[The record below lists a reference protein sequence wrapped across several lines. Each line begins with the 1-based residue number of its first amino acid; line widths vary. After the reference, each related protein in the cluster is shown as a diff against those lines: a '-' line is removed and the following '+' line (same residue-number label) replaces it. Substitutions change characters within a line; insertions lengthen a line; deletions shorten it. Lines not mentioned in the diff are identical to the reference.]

1 MGVFTKTAV
10 ATALTAAIV
19 LGGAQAK
26 KKEPKVTSK
35 VFFDIEIGK
44 QPSLPLPFLSA
55 PLRSNALRAPSQAA
69 RPPAAS

>member
-1 MGVFTKTAV
+1 MFTKAVV

-35 VFFDIEIGK
+35 VFFDVEIGK
-44 QPSLPLPFLSA
+44 QLPPAGSLSWAVASLC
-55 PLRSNALRAPSQAA
+55 SNALPEPSQAA
-69 RPPAAS
+69 RPQAAS

>member
-44 QPSLPLPFLSA
+44 QPSLPPLPLGA
-55 PLRSNALRAPSQAA
+55 AAL
-69 RPPAAS
+69 

>member
-1 MGVFTKTAV
+1 MGVFTKAAV

-44 QPSLPLPFLSA
+44 QPSLPPLPLGA
-55 PLRSNALRAPSQAA
+55 AAL
-69 RPPAAS
+69 